1 MAEYEQRLAERH
13 ERLMTDARAVFRAL
27 DGWQRVRDADAS
39 QATVRTAAEDL
50 ESGGFL
56 IDRLGGERYV
66 DPELIAALLVLRR
79 KLIDEYG
86 ADSGA
91 DLMLID
97 MALISYYHA
106 LRIGGWVGN
115 FAILIEA
122 EFFGRQ
128 GLSATCTDRYG
139 RSSDKVRGLRVEDHV
154 QRIGEELLP
163 LLDRCNRMLIRN
175 LKALQA
181 RRQPP
186 SPSVSIGQA
195 GQVNVAQA
203 QVNTTGAGDEEERST
218 PHRQLAT

>member
-1 MAEYEQRLAERH
+1 
-13 ERLMTDARAVFRAL
+13 
-27 DGWQRVRDADAS
+27 
-39 QATVRTAAEDL
+39 
-50 ESGGFL
+50 
-56 IDRLGGERYV
+56 V

-97 MALISYYHA
+97 MAMISYFHA
-106 LRIGGWVGN
+106 LRIGGWAGN

-122 EFFGRQ
+122 EFFGKQ
-128 GLSATCTDRYG
+128 GLSATFTDRYG
-139 RSSDKVRGLRVEDHV
+139 RCNDKVRGLRVEDHV

-186 SPSVSIGQA
+186 SPNVSIGQA
-195 GQVNVAQA
+195 GQVNVAQT
-203 QVNTTGAGDEEERST
+203 QVNATGTRDEE
-218 PHRQLAT
+218 